1 MRRRFFLAGA
11 AFAALTAPFAAHAQ
25 RAGEN
30 AVMSA
35 DDAFGTSIG
44 DQTVGLY
51 SSGSARGFSPQQ
63 AGNIR
68 LDGLYFDQQM
78 ELSDALTGRTAMRVG
93 LSTQS
98 YPFPAPTGIA
108 DVQMRRPDGTFE
120 GNFSAGYGPLTAGRA
135 EITAQTPLIKDRLS
149 AIGSLGINFNQYN
162 WRGSFRRYIA
172 AAAFN
177 WTPSDTVDVLVFG
190 DLQHNTDGEAQPFI
204 FPAGNFE
211 PPKYDRAV
219 YFGQPWAERY
229 REHRVAGGIVT
240 AVLPGDWRLR
250 AGLFHAMN
258 DLTVEYNLFYRN
270 VQLDGTTQIEASKG
284 PSQRAVSDS
293 GEIRLSRSFTEN
305 ARQHAFHFSLKGRDV
320 LRRFGGSHTLPV
332 GPGRIGVLVVH
343 PEPNFVLR
351 PRSRDDVFQ
360 ITPGASYIGRW
371 AGVGEFSVGLQKSFY
386 SRKVAQP
393 NLPLAETRSE
403 PWLANATIAG
413 YLSADAALYASY
425 TRGLE
430 ESGIAPETANNRG
443 EALPA
448 SLTEQFDAG
457 LRYKVTPQ
465 LTLIAGVFEVKKP
478 FFERDAGNVFTNV
491 GDVSHKG
498 VEFSLSGQ
506 LVPGLTVVTGAMFLK
521 ARITGGPAATGVI
534 GPVPSARPNR
544 NIRLTLQYG
553 PKAWRGFSINGQVN
567 HDGRMYANR
576 TNSFR
581 LPPLTTFDLG
591 ARYNF
596 TLYGHSASVRSQVQ
610 NVANTWHW
618 SVSPNGS
625 FQPVQPRRFSIN
637 LVADF

>member
-1 MRRRFFLAGA
+1 VRKRSLLTGA
-11 AFAALTAPFAAHAQ
+11 AFAALFIPVAAQAQ

-30 AVMSA
+30 AVNSA

-78 ELSDALTGRTAMRVG
+78 ELSDPLVSRTAMRVG

-108 DVQMRRPDGTFE
+108 DVQMRRPGDETE
-120 GNFSAGYGPLTAGRA
+120 GSATIGYGPLFAGRA
-135 EITAQTPLIKDRLS
+135 EITAETPLIAGRLR
-149 AIGSLGINFNQYN
+149 ALGSLGLQLNQYN
-162 WRGSFRRYIA
+162 WRGSFRRYSA

-211 PPKYDRAV
+211 PPKYDRSV

-229 REHRVAGGIVT
+229 RELRVAGGIVS
-240 AVLPGDWRLR
+240 ADLPGEWRLR

-258 DLTVEYNLFYRN
+258 DLSVEYNLFYRN
-270 VQLDGTTQIEASKG
+270 VQPDGTTFIDAAKG
-284 PSQRAVSDS
+284 PSQRSTSNS
-293 GEIRLSRSFTEN
+293 GEVRLSRVFSESE
-305 ARQHAFHFSLKGRDV
+305 RQHTIHFSVKGRDV
-320 LRRFGGSHTLPV
+320 LRWFGGSHTLPV
-332 GPGRIGVLVVH
+332 GPGRIGVLIEH
-343 PEPNFVLR
+343 PEPHFVVG

-360 ITPGASYIGRW
+360 VTPGASYVGRW
-371 AGVGEFSVGLQKSFY
+371 ANVGEFSAGVQKSFY
-386 SRKVAQP
+386 TRKIAQP
-393 NLPLAETRSE
+393 NLPLAETKSE
-403 PWLANATIAG
+403 PWLYNATIAG
-413 YLSADAALYASY
+413 YINSDAALYASY

-448 SLTEQFDAG
+448 SITQQVDAG

-465 LTLIAGVFEVKKP
+465 ITLIAGVFEVKKP
-478 FFERDAGNVFTNV
+478 FFERDARNIFTNV

-498 VEFSLSGQ
+498 FEFSFSGQ
-506 LVPGLTVVTGAMFLK
+506 IAPGLTVVTGAMLLK
-521 ARITGGPAATGVI
+521 ARVAGGPAATGVI
-534 GPVPSARPNR
+534 GPIPAARPNR
-544 NIRLTLQYG
+544 IVRLTVQYG
-553 PKAWRGFSINGQVN
+553 PKEWRGFSINGGVS

-576 TNSFR
+576 TNTLR
-581 LPPLTTFDLG
+581 LDSLTTFDVG

-596 TLYGHSASVRSQVQ
+596 TLYGHATSLRTQVQ
-610 NVANTWHW
+610 NVTNVWQW

-625 FQPVQPRRFSIN
+625 FQPVLPRRFSVN